1 MIHDGQFDLHVRLIY
16 IYVCVFE
23 LLTVATFTMQGWS
36 LNRGQ
41 QGATH
46 VQVCLMRPAADVSY

>member
-16 IYVCVFE
+16 ICVCVSE
-23 LLTVATFTMQGWS
+23 LLTNATFAMQGWS
-36 LNRGQ
+36 LDWGQ

>member
-1 MIHDGQFDLHVRLIY
+1 MC
-16 IYVCVFE
+16 VCVSE
-23 LLTVATFTMQGWS
+23 LLTNATFAMQGWL